1 VFLSRSPERMAELI
15 GEFADRGAGGDGVQ
29 QFYTGLGEV
38 TEDDVR
44 RVLESLGAADPAK
57 VYVPPQRIP
66 EAQRR

>member
-1 VFLSRSPERMAELI
+1 
-15 GEFADRGAGGDGVQ
+15 
-29 QFYTGLGEV
+29 V